1 MRLSRWKYDRS
12 IKAGQTIGLET
23 SRTGLE
29 TDWKKKRALWLQ
41 PQSPAETFRMEMPRK
56 KQFYLKAFP

>member
-29 TDWKKKRALWLQ
+29 TDWKKKKGSVVA
-41 PQSPAETFRMEMPRK
+41 ATKPRGNIPYGNAPEK
-56 KQFYLKAFP
+56 TILS

>member
-1 MRLSRWKYDRS
+1 MRLSRWKHDRS

-29 TDWKKKRALWLQ
+29 TDWKKKKGSVAATTK
-41 PQSPAETFRMEMPRK
+41 PCGNIPYGNAPEK
-56 KQFYLKAFP
+56 KTILS